1 MDAVAVAVVLGAV
14 LALPFIGARWSFVA
28 SLVIAGAVIVY
39 GGASVV
45 LNLLNYATNS
55 DLGIAFGLVFIAVGT
70 VIGALAW
77 VLRRRAVGKRQK
89 PWS

>member
-45 LNLLNYATNS
+45 LNLVNYATNS

-77 VLRRRAVGKRQK
+77 VLRRRAVRKRQK